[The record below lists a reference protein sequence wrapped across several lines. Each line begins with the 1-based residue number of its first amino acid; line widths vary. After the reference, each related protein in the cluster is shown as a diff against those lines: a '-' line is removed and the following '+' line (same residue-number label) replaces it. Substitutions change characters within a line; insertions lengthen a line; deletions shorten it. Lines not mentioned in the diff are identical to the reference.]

1 MIVPYNGS
9 MKYRTLPQRSRRLLL
24 QAVAALPVLALARLA
39 FPSWPKSFSAET
51 LDDALAGLAGG
62 QSIQDHPDIELD
74 VPDIAEDSG
83 KVPVQV
89 YAPLPGTEKISIL
102 IEANPVPLI
111 SVTHIRGQTEPYVS
125 LRVKMRETSR
135 VIALVH
141 TSDGVFRAAREV
153 TVTGGGCA

>member
-1 MIVPYNGS
+1 
-9 MKYRTLPQRSRRLLL
+9 MKRLALPQPSRRLLL
-24 QAVAALPVLALARLA
+24 QAVAALPVLALARPAL
-39 FPSWPKSFSAET
+39 SGMSKSFSAET
-51 LDDALAGLAGG
+51 LDDALAELTEG

-89 YAPLPGTEKISIL
+89 YAPLPGAEKISIL
-102 IEANPVPLI
+102 IEANPIPLI
-111 SVTHIRGQTEPYVS
+111 SVTHIQGQTEPYVS
-125 LRVKMRETSR
+125 LRVKMSETSR

-141 TSDGVFRAAREV
+141 TPDGIFQATREV

>member
-1 MIVPYNGS
+1 
-9 MKYRTLPQRSRRLLL
+9 MKRMTRRQQSRRLLL
-24 QAVAALPVLALARLA
+24 QVAASLPVWALARAASASL
-39 FPSWPKSFSAET
+39 PESFSAKT

-62 QSIQDHPDIELD
+62 HSIQEHPDIELD

-102 IEANPVPLI
+102 IEANPAPLI

-135 VIALVH
+135 VIVLVH
-141 TSDGVFRAAREV
+141 TPDGVFQAAREV

>member
-1 MIVPYNGS
+1 
-9 MKYRTLPQRSRRLLL
+9 MKHPTPPQRSRRLLL
-24 QAVAALPVLALARLA
+24 QAAAALPMLALVRPA
-39 FPSWPKSFSAET
+39 FSGTSKSFAAET
-51 LDDALAGLAGG
+51 LDDALAELTGG
-62 QSIQDHPDIELD
+62 QDIQEHPDIELD

-111 SVTHIRGQTEPYVS
+111 SITHIRGQTEPYVS

-135 VIALVH
+135 VIALAH
-141 TSDGVFRAAREV
+141 TPDGVFQAAREV

>member
-1 MIVPYNGS
+1 
-9 MKYRTLPQRSRRLLL
+9 MKYSSRPQPSRRLLL
-24 QAVAALPVLALARLA
+24 QLAAALPALAFTPLA
-39 FPSWPKSFSAET
+39 SSSQSGFFAAKT
-51 LDDALAGLAGG
+51 LDEALAELTGG
-62 QSIQDHPDIELD
+62 QGVQEHPDIELD

-83 KVPVQV
+83 KVPIQV
-89 YAPLPGTEKISIL
+89 YAPLPGAEKISIL

-111 SVTHIRGQTEPYVS
+111 SIAHIQGQSEPYVS

-141 TSDGVFRAAREV
+141 TPDGIFQAAREV

>member
-1 MIVPYNGS
+1 
-9 MKYRTLPQRSRRLLL
+9 MKHMTLPQRSRRLLL
-24 QAVAALPVLALARLA
+24 QAAAALPILALARPA
-39 FPSWPKSFSAET
+39 FSSLPESFSAKT
-51 LDDALAGLAGG
+51 LDDVLAELIGG
-62 QSIQDHPDIELD
+62 QSIQEHPDIELD

-89 YAPLPGTEKISIL
+89 YAPLPGAEKISIL
-102 IEANPVPLI
+102 IEANPTPLI
-111 SVTHIRGQTEPYVS
+111 SVTHIQGQAEPYVS

-141 TSDGVFRAAREV
+141 TPDGVFQAAQEV

>member
-1 MIVPYNGS
+1 MEHL
-9 MKYRTLPQRSRRLLL
+9 TLPQQSRRLLL
-24 QAVAALPVLALARLA
+24 QAVAALPMLALASRPAL
-39 FPSWPKSFSAET
+39 SSLPKSFSAET
-51 LDDALAGLAGG
+51 LDDALAELTGG

-89 YAPLPGTEKISIL
+89 YAPLPGAEKISIL

-111 SVTHIRGQTEPYVS
+111 SVTHVRGQTEPYVS

-141 TSDGVFRAAREV
+141 TPDGIFQAAREV
-153 TVTGGGCA
+153 TVTAGGCA

>member
-1 MIVPYNGS
+1 MEHL
-9 MKYRTLPQRSRRLLL
+9 TLPQRSRRLLL
-24 QAVAALPVLALARLA
+24 QAVAALPMLALASRPAL
-39 FPSWPKSFSAET
+39 SSLPKSFSAET
-51 LDDALAGLAGG
+51 LDNALAELTGG
-62 QSIQDHPDIELD
+62 QNIQDHPDIELD

-89 YAPLPGTEKISIL
+89 YAPLPGAEKISIL

-111 SVTHIRGQTEPYVS
+111 SVTHIQGQTEPYVS

-141 TSDGVFRAAREV
+141 TPDGIFQAAREV
-153 TVTGGGCA
+153 TVTAGGCA

>member
-1 MIVPYNGS
+1 MEHL
-9 MKYRTLPQRSRRLLL
+9 TLPQRSRRLLL
-24 QAVAALPVLALARLA
+24 QAVAALPMLALASRPAL
-39 FPSWPKSFSAET
+39 SSLPKSFSAET
-51 LDDALAGLAGG
+51 LDDALAELTGG

-89 YAPLPGTEKISIL
+89 YAPLPGAEKISIL

-111 SVTHIRGQTEPYVS
+111 SVTHVQGQTEPYVS

-141 TSDGVFRAAREV
+141 TPDGVFQAAREV
-153 TVTGGGCA
+153 TVTAGGCA